1 MKTAAD
7 VMTKHVVGIE
17 PNATV
22 AQAIDTMKQWE
33 VSSLLVQRESDMDT
47 WGFMTE
53 TDVIE
58 KLVAKGLDP
67 AELRV
72 HEIMSKPVITVSPKS
87 SLQECAALLSRA
99 DIRRVL
105 VYDSKE
111 IVGIVSSSDIFNALW
126 EPPGNSDPGKQT
138 RTLGGN
144 NEG

>member
-7 VMTKHVVGIE
+7 VMTKHVVSVE

-22 AQAIDTMKQWE
+22 AQAIDMMKQWD

-53 TDVIE
+53 TDLIE

-67 AELRV
+67 EELHV

-105 VYDSKE
+105 VYDGKD
-111 IVGIVSSSDIFNALW
+111 IVGIVSSSDIFNAL
-126 EPPGNSDPGKQT
+126 
-138 RTLGGN
+138 
-144 NEG
+144 